1 MSNIPAKAA
10 ARIAEGIKRFQPV
23 LAAARQ
29 RDVNESDTV
38 TIIKDLLAEV
48 LGYDKYTEITAEYAI
63 KSTFCDLAVRL
74 EGVIRLLIEA
84 KAIGLELKES
94 HTKQAI
100 DYAANQGI
108 DWVVLTNGECWKIY
122 KVLFAKPIGQ
132 ELILEFCFS
141 ALNPRSQ
148 ADLDTLFMIGR
159 ESWAKSL
166 LGEYHTQRQAL
177 SRFFIGNL
185 LLTDGIVES
194 LRKELRRMS
203 PGVKIEAEEIRAV
216 LAGEVI
222 KRDALEGEKA
232 EEAKKKIVAFNRKLE
247 REKAKNGAQVAMA
260 SAENLAAAAE

>member
-1 MSNIPAKAA
+1 MIQVDPED
-10 ARIAEGIKRFQPV
+10 ARGD
-23 LAAARQ
+23 AARQ

-38 TIIKDLLAEV
+38 TIIKDILADV
-48 LGYDKYTEITAEYAI
+48 LGYDKYAEITAEYAI
-63 KSTFCDLAVRL
+63 KGTFCDLAVKL
-74 EGVIRLLIEA
+74 DGTIRLLIEA
-84 KAIGLELKES
+84 KAIGLDLKEA

-122 KVLFAKPIGQ
+122 KVTFAKPIGQ
-132 ELILEFCFS
+132 ELILDFCFS
-141 ALNPRSQ
+141 NLNPRNQ
-148 ADLDTLFMIGR
+148 ADAETLFMIGR

-185 LLTDGIVES
+185 LLTDGIVEA

-203 PGVKIEAEEIRAV
+203 PGVKIEPAEIAAV
-216 LAGEVI
+216 LANEVI

-232 EEAKKKIVAFNRKLE
+232 DEAKKKITAFYRKQE
-247 REKAKNGAQVAMA
+247 REKAKNGAIATPAVA
-260 SAENLAAAAE
+260 SVGEDIPSAAAE